1 MRLITSLLISYAI
14 RAGHA
19 LQQSARSTQTYD
31 PATWKPTP
39 GSSDGYPN
47 VTDFNFEL
55 AGGAWNELSHYQC
68 VPVSGATVPFLGL
81 ELEANPS

>member
-1 MRLITSLLISYAI
+1 MRLITSLLIPSAI

-47 VTDFNFEL
+47 VTDFSVEL
-55 AGGAWNELSHYQC
+55 TGGKWNQIDHYRC
-68 VPVSGATVPFLGL
+68 VPASGGTLSRTG
-81 ELEANPS
+81 S